1 MNRRDVIKSLG
12 LVSLH
17 ALYPSVLNAF
27 QVTSK
32 TGGERSNVAFF
43 SSQELMLVKE
53 VIDIILPATKT
64 KSASEVGVHF
74 FLDDV
79 FAACL
84 TSEQKE
90 LIKDGLSSLH
100 DTWKNTNNK
109 INSIQALDREAYTGS
124 DRAAWFKTFKQ
135 FTLVGFFTSEEG
147 TTRAGEYQK
156 FPDQY
161 VGEIKADDQTLAHGK
176 TSLRYSF

>member
-27 QVTSK
+27 QVASK
-32 TGGERSNVAFF
+32 TGNERSMVAFF
-43 SSQELMLVKE
+43 SSQELVLVKE

-64 KSASEVGVHF
+64 KSASDVGVHF

-84 TSEQKE
+84 TNEQKE
-90 LIKDGLSSLH
+90 VIKNGLSSLG
-100 DTWKNTNNK
+100 DAWKNTDNK
-109 INSIQALDREAYTGS
+109 TNSIQTLDREAYSGS
-124 DRAAWFKTFKQ
+124 EHAAWFKTFKQ

-147 TTRAGEYQK
+147 TTKAGEYQK

-161 VGEIKADDQTLAHGK
+161 VGEAKVDANTLAHGK